1 MRLHGC
7 CVAAAA
13 HTNHNPTPSQPHAVN
28 KIFISVV
35 ADVAGVGASSIAED
49 GITILGLYFPQ
60 LPTKAAIPL
69 IAT

>member
-7 CVAAAA
+7 CVAAAHA
-13 HTNHNPTPSQPHAVN
+13 SHNPTPSQPHAVN
-28 KIFISVV
+28 KTFISDVV
-35 ADVAGVGASSIAED
+35 AVGASSIAED
-49 GITILGLYFPQ
+49 GITILGLSFPE